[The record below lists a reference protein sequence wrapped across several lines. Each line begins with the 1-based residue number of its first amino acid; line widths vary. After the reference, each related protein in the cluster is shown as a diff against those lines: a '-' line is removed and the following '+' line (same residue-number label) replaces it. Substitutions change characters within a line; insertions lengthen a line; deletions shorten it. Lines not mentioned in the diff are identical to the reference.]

1 MSLGYRLFQKMSQR
15 IVNVNALDVVVDEF
29 PERNW
34 SHRSA
39 RCDAKVPRAKV
50 GSIRATIGTIIT
62 DVS

>member
-1 MSLGYRLFQKMSQR
+1 MSQR
-15 IVNVNALDVVVDEF
+15 TVNVNALDVVVDEF